1 MSKSAKS
8 ASTSAKAVLKL
19 ATVKPFLVPP
29 RVDKNCVDTLRELL
43 EQAEAGEIIGYAI
56 AVMYR
61 TRSYYVDAL
70 GEADKNPTFARGM
83 IKSLDDFL
91 EEKVGWS

>member
-1 MSKSAKS
+1 MKHTNKSS
-8 ASTSAKAVLKL
+8 AAPARPVLKL

-83 IKSLDDFL
+83 IRSLDDFL
-91 EEKVGWS
+91 EEKVN